1 MIRNLKLITQPL
13 ASQRKLAYPLAS
25 SLGSLCTNKNFSSSL
40 GPLRCSNAIASQRRP
55 FNQPAMLAR
64 HQSTS
69 LSENEYEKIVA
80 ETLESLS
87 DYFDELLE
95 NQTKIANYDLSL
107 SVSF

>member
-1 MIRNLKLITQPL
+1 MNATVSRSFN
-13 ASQRKLAYPLAS
+13 
-25 SLGSLCTNKNFSSSL
+25 
-40 GPLRCSNAIASQRRP
+40 GPAI
-55 FNQPAMLAR
+55 LVAR

-69 LSENEYEKIVA
+69 LSENAYEKIVT

-107 SVSF
+107 SVSFRVALLKHRCSEDESSLICGARSEVD

>member
-1 MIRNLKLITQPL
+1 
-13 ASQRKLAYPLAS
+13 
-25 SLGSLCTNKNFSSSL
+25 
-40 GPLRCSNAIASQRRP
+40 
-55 FNQPAMLAR
+55 MLAR